1 MWYASSLRIRE
12 PIMKG
17 FKIKLKAKEK
27 KILKDII
34 KKGTEKSRKI
44 TRCRILLL
52 CDKNQSKKMI
62 ASMLSIN
69 PNTISNVCCRY
80 LKEGLESAINEKPRS
95 GKPTIF
101 SGKTR
106 AKITALAC
114 SSPPEGRSQWSLRLL
129 SDKAVELSLVES
141 ISHTKIRSILKK
153 TK

>member
-1 MWYASSLRIRE
+1 
-12 PIMKG
+12 MKG